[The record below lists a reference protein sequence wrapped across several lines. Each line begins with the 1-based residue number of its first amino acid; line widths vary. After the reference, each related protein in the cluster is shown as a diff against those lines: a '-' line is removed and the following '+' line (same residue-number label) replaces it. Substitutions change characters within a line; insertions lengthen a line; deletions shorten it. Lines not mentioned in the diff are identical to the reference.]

1 MGYRLNRLDE
11 PVLIA
16 VSKPLLTEF
25 GIHHGLESCAVLLFF
40 MQPQN
45 CWPVLCPFSFSG
57 FLFVWILMMALVA
70 TPLLFLQV
78 WVGSFSGR
86 SCLGVWKAVPLLK
99 GLGVVQL
106 ALSCVQAFYYLI
118 TGSLAFYY
126 VGQVIASGDTAFE
139 DCLVSQPRAESCQV
153 SQHGQES

>member
-1 MGYRLNRLDE
+1 M
-11 PVLIA
+11 
-16 VSKPLLTEF
+16 
-25 GIHHGLESCAVLLFF
+25 
-40 MQPQN
+40 
-45 CWPVLCPFSFSG
+45 LCPFSFSG

-139 DCLVSQPRAESCQV
+139 DCLSQPQAESCQV
-153 SQHGQES
+153 SQHGQESFDLQSVHFVG

>member
-1 MGYRLNRLDE
+1 
-11 PVLIA
+11 
-16 VSKPLLTEF
+16 
-25 GIHHGLESCAVLLFF
+25 
-40 MQPQN
+40 
-45 CWPVLCPFSFSG
+45 
-57 FLFVWILMMALVA
+57 MMALVA

-153 SQHGQES
+153 SQQESYENVCRVSVQNIFWHLSVLFSPQLYWKL